1 MTDWAMVV
9 LTAIYV
15 LATILICYYNYGAT
29 KASRDQ
35 AAEMRRQYEEDN
47 RPYITVELFMS
58 EKRFTGCVFQ
68 IMENVLQIMYAYN
81 LTKLF

>member
-47 RPYITVELFMS
+47 RPYITVELIY
-58 EKRFTGCVFQ
+58 FTGCVFQ

>member
-1 MTDWAMVV
+1 MTDWVMVV

-47 RPYITVELFMS
+47 RPYITV
-58 EKRFTGCVFQ
+58 
-68 IMENVLQIMYAYN
+68 
-81 LTKLF
+81 

>member
-1 MTDWAMVV
+1 MVV

-29 KASRDQ
+29 KASGDQ

-47 RPYITVELFMS
+47 RPYITVELIYERKAFYGL
-58 EKRFTGCVFQ
+58 RFQ